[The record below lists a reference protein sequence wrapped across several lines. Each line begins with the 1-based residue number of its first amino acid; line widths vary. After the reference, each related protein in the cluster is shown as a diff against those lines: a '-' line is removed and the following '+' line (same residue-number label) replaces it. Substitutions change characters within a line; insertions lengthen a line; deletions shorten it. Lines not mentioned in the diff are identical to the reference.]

1 MPPTKR
7 RSPRFENDNPSLTIH
22 AGRDIGSVTAVDA
35 KAPGALVIGNVAGNV
50 VQGVPEGDGEQAE
63 PTD

>member
-1 MPPTKR
+1 MLGRAARVRQSVVGDHAIT
-7 RSPRFENDNPSLTIH
+7 

-50 VQGVPEGDGEQAE
+50 VQGVPEGDGEQVG